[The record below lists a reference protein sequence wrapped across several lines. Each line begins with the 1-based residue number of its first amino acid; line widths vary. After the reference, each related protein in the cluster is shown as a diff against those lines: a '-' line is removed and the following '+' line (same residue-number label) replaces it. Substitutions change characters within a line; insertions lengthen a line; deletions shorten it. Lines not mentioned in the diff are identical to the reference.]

1 MTDFSNIEYLKSG
14 NQKQQEAFEILTQNK
29 ILSKLAEFDPILVGT
44 IPINIDIKNS
54 DLDIICYWK
63 NKINFTEKLNSVF
76 SKENEFTIREA
87 IINDKESIIANFK
100 INDFEI
106 EVFGQNTPTK
116 NQNGYKHM
124 IIEHEILQSN
134 GENFRLEIIKLK
146 QNGYKTEPAFAFLL
160 GLKGDPYVELLGY
173 KL

>member
-14 NQKQQEAFEILTQNK
+14 NQQQQKAYKILTQNR
-29 ILSKLAEFDPILVGT
+29 ILSKLAEFDPILIGT
-44 IPINIDIKNS
+44 IPINIDIENS

-63 NKINFTEKLNSVF
+63 NKIDFKEKLNSVF
-76 SKENEFTIREA
+76 GKENEFTIREA
-87 IINDKESIIANFK
+87 IINEKESIIANFK

-124 IIEHEILQSN
+124 IIEHEILQSK

-146 QNGYKTEPAFAFLL
+146 QKGYKTEPAFAFLL
-160 GLKGDPYVELLGY
+160 GLKGDSYIELLDY